1 MFGSESVRGE
11 RTGTY
16 GVGKNV
22 EFVLVIENSQSFRRN
37 QWGRWNSRARRV
49 DDQGLRRD
57 RDRWEEE
64 HKGKD
69 EVPWGDSGRKGR

>member
-37 QWGRWNSRARRV
+37 QWGRWNSRARSV

-64 HKGKD
+64 HKGRD